1 MLIAR
6 VDGKELVPYWT
17 AQVTGAIAA
26 AIILY
31 VAVASGAG
39 IVPIAI
45 GLGLTLIHLISIR
58 VSDTLVNP
66 ARSTGVALFADGHAW
81 AQL

>member
-6 VDGKELVPYWT
+6 FDGKELVPYWT

-39 IVPIAI
+39 FAGVGGSATN
-45 GLGLTLIHLISIR
+45 GH
-58 VSDTLVNP
+58 
-66 ARSTGVALFADGHAW
+66 GVASPQGLP
-81 AQL
+81 LVSV